1 MAKYGVFSR
10 LADPVASAPVEG
22 TTCLIFVGSAY
33 NAADFSKVFHIQSWD
48 EFEAAFGIHPQW
60 SLTDAAVA
68 CLDLFNIPFYAIATD
83 DQGIHGRSVPFYF
96 NNVYEALP
104 DFINE
109 SNFDS
114 YIICCLGFG
123 LSDLGSFMDT
133 LNPLLGKE
141 VYYVADLEG
150 TSIAA
155 NPSNPYIDSNGGPK
169 LTDISR
175 AVNSFTFRRRIN
187 NLSVTFGDILVPKI
201 SIEHVEVP
209 YHLLGSAVRAAL
221 LAKHP
226 IYRNAGNI
234 PVDCGG
240 IYGRYIYGS
249 DPNNFYYIQSKL
261 NITDSDAQYLTVRG
275 VSVIMA
281 KYGSYR
287 TWGDTAIRGTMLNYS
302 YENQTRVAQYIAG
315 RFKSNLSKWPS
326 SLTLC
331 DRDEI
336 IRETNAWLDS
346 LAVLG
351 YLKAGKLEWVSAD
364 SELGTW
370 KFKLS
375 DTAHVPVKSLTEM
388 LVYDRDNVKVYIY

>member
-1 MAKYGVFSR
+1 MAKYGIYG
-10 LADPVASAPVEG
+10 LIDNSAATEALKEAN
-22 TTCLIFVGSAY
+22 TCLIFVGSAY
-33 NAADFSKVFHIQSWD
+33 NASDFSKVFHIQSWD
-48 EFEAAFGIHPQW
+48 EFEAAFGSHPQW

-114 YIICCLGFG
+114 YLICCLGFG
-123 LSDLGSFMDT
+123 FGDFGSFMDT

-150 TSIAA
+150 TSIAM
-155 NPSNPYIDSNGGPK
+155 NPSNPYIDSNGAPK
-169 LTDISR
+169 LADISR
-175 AVNSFTFRRRIN
+175 AVNSFTLRRRIN

-201 SIEHVEVP
+201 SIEHVEEP

-221 LAKHP
+221 LAKNP

-249 DPNNFYYIQSKL
+249 DPNYFYYIQSKL
-261 NITDSDAQYLTVRG
+261 HITDTDAQYFTARG

-287 TWGDTAIRGTMLNYS
+287 TWGDTATHGTSLTFS
-302 YENQTRVAQYIAG
+302 FENAVRMEQY
-315 RFKSNLSKWPS
+315 LSIDLAKRYPS
-326 SLTLC
+326 ESMTLC

-336 IRETNAWLDS
+336 IRKENAYLDS
-346 LAVLG
+346 LAYMGAIKSG
-351 YLKAGKLEWVSAD
+351 YLEWVENGD
-364 SELGTW
+364 TGKW
-370 KFKLS
+370 KFNIEPAIPTPIKAL
-375 DTAHVPVKSLTEM
+375 TA
-388 LVYDRDNVKVYIY
+388 KVGRSEFI